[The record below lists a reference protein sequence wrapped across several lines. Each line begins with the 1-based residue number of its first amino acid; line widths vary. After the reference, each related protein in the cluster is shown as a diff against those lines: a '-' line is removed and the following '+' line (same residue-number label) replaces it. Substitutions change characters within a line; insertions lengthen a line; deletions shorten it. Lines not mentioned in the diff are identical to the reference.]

1 VSIFGAGGGGKTGAG
16 GRKATEAK
24 DNLDSTSYAKIIE
37 LLSEGEIEGFATP
50 SRLGLTQGTTAYTNA
65 SLKDVFFNK
74 TRLLREGAS
83 NTAPQDA
90 DFNFSNVTLVPRFG
104 TQAQEYVPGFD
115 AVEEEV
121 AVGSD
126 VLEGLPITRTITDTN
141 IDAARITI
149 NVPLLQT
156 VQDNGDIL
164 GAEINLQIAVQ
175 YNSGGFTTVIDDT
188 IKGRTSDLYQRDYI
202 ITFDGAFPIDIRITR
217 ITPDSTSVKL
227 SNAFSWFSYTEL
239 IYQKLRYPNSAYV
252 ALRIDAEQF
261 SSIPSRSYR
270 IRGIKVRIPNNATV
284 DINTG
289 RLTYAGV
296 WSGVFGA
303 AAWTT
308 DPAWILWDLLTNSR
322 LGLGDHI
329 QESTL
334 DKWAFFQASKYASEL
349 VATGISSP
357 ATEPRFSCNVNI
369 QTQEEAYKLI
379 NDMCSV
385 FRAMPFW
392 AAGSLTMMQDR
403 PADPT
408 ALFSLA
414 NVSTEGF
421 NYEGSSLKTRATV
434 VIVGWLNLDLG
445 DIDREVVEDFE
456 GISKYGVIT
465 KEVSAFACT
474 SRSQAHRI
482 GRWLLYSERYEG
494 EVVAFTTSLENGI
507 IVRPGAIIEI
517 ADPVKAGVRRA
528 GRLSSATDTVLTV
541 DSDVDLPASGTV
553 SVVLPDGIV
562 ENRTISS
569 VAGTAITVTAAFTT
583 APQAGA
589 MWLVDGG
596 AVQPTTWR
604 VLGITEQ
611 DGTNYS
617 VTAISYDA
625 GKYANVENGE
635 PLQPRSISVL
645 NVPPET
651 PTDLTSTELFY
662 VLNGRVATKLS
673 LTWKGVRGVNE
684 YRIRWREEFGNWTE
698 VKVYGPLYEI
708 EDVVDLTY
716 QVEVYAISATQILSS
731 APALL
736 TVAVLGVGAP
746 PANVT
751 GVSLV
756 PINESTAIIQ
766 WDLATD
772 LDVLVGGEV
781 LLRHDPRSLAAGAE
795 WAASNAIVQAAAG
808 NQTQKQVPLLEGTY
822 FIAFRDQ
829 SGVRSV
835 TPVGIPAVLPTPQ
848 PRLVVKTWAE
858 ENESPKF
865 NGGVTRT
872 NLALNSEDFSAATWT
887 LGAVTVTANA
897 AVSPTGATTADSLL
911 ETTANTEHILYAT
924 ATYTFTTA
932 TQSIYVKPNGRTN
945 VALRF
950 YHGLNDWVGRVF
962 SLTGSGSVTQSSAG
976 SSSGFSA
983 VSGSIADAG
992 NGWYRISMTVTQPSR
1007 PTFTSSPDLCTSST
1021 PTLAASNGSEVY
1033 AGDVTKGVYV
1043 WGAQFETGSTA
1054 SSYIPTTSAAV
1065 SVTDTFNLGYDA
1077 GYDALFLDPSVD
1089 LEGEYIYED
1098 TLDLGQIYDINVRRR
1113 VVSGAVTFGTLFD
1126 SVAGLFDD
1134 QPGDFDGGEL
1144 DQVNAVTYVRVT
1156 DDDPAGMPTWSD
1168 WNEYAN
1174 AIVRGRGIQLKV
1186 EGSTRTAQVGLV
1198 ISELGATAELQ
1209 QRTETASAS
1218 GSSTYNVTY
1227 ADAFYAAPDV
1237 NISPS
1242 NMATGDFFTLTS
1254 VTRTGFTVA
1263 FSNSASAAVTRSF
1276 TYTAVGFGRE
1286 I

>member
-1 VSIFGAGGGGKTGAG
+1 VSIFGAGGGGKSGAA
-16 GRKATEAK
+16 GRKAKEAK

-50 SRLGLTQGTTAYTNA
+50 SRLGLTQGTTDYTNA

-83 NTAPQDA
+83 NTAPQEA

-104 TQAQEYVPGFD
+104 TQAQTYVPGFD

-156 VQDNGDIL
+156 VKDNGDIL

-202 ITFDGAFPIDIRITR
+202 ITFDGAFPIDLRITR
-217 ITPDSTSVKL
+217 ITPDSVSVKL
-227 SNAFSWFSYTEL
+227 SDAFSWFSYTEL

-308 DPAWILWDLLTNSR
+308 DPAWILWDLLTSTR

-334 DKWAFFQASKYASEL
+334 DKWAFFQASKFASEL
-349 VATGISSP
+349 VTTGISSP

-385 FRAMPFW
+385 FRAMPYW

-528 GRLSSATDTVLTV
+528 GRLSSATTTVLTV
-541 DSDVDLPASGTV
+541 DSDVDLPTSGTV

-569 VAGTAITVTAAFTT
+569 VAGTAITVTAAFTA

-617 VTAISYDA
+617 ITAISYDA

-635 PLQPRSISVL
+635 PLQPRSVSVL

-651 PTDLTSTELFY
+651 PTDLTSVELFY

-684 YRIRWREEFGNWTE
+684 YRIRWREEFSNWTE
-698 VKVYGPLYEI
+698 IKVYGPLYEI
-708 EDVVDLTY
+708 EDVVNASY
-716 QVEVYAISATQILSS
+716 QVEVYAISASQVISS
-731 APALL
+731 APAELS
-736 TVAVLGVGAP
+736 VAVLGVGEP

-781 LLRHDPRSLAAGAE
+781 LLRHDPRQLPTAE
-795 WAASNAIVQAAAG
+795 WATSNAIVQAAAG
-808 NQTQKQVPLLEGTY
+808 SQTQKQVPLLEGTY

-848 PRLVVKTWAE
+848 PRLMVKTWAE
-858 ENESPKF
+858 DPGFAGKGENLNTEIP
-865 NGGVTRT
+865 T
-872 NLALNSEDFSAATWT
+872 ALM
-887 LGAVTVTANA
+887 
-897 AVSPTGATTADSLL
+897 LL
-911 ETTANTEHILYAT
+911 ENSDGYPSSTLLLENGDTFIEESLNA
-924 ATYTFTTA
+924 YTGLFMNPA
-932 TQSIYVKPNGRTN
+932 
-945 VALRF
+945 VAL
-950 YHGLNDWVGRVF
+950 
-962 SLTGSGSVTQSSAG
+962 T
-976 SSSGFSA
+976 
-983 VSGSIADAG
+983 
-992 NGWYRISMTVTQPSR
+992 
-1007 PTFTSSPDLCTSST
+1007 
-1021 PTLAASNGSEVY
+1021 
-1033 AGDVTKGVYV
+1033 
-1043 WGAQFETGSTA
+1043 
-1054 SSYIPTTSAAV
+1054 
-1065 SVTDTFNLGYDA
+1065 
-1077 GYDALFLDPSVD
+1077 
-1089 LEGEYIYED
+1089 GEYLYEEE
-1098 TLDLGQIYDINVRRR
+1098 LDLGQVYDVNIRRR
-1113 VVSGAVTFGTLFD
+1113 VISGAVTFGTLFD
-1126 SVAGLFDD
+1126 DVPGLFDD
-1134 QPGDFDGGEL
+1134 QPGDFDGDDL
-1144 DQVNAVTYVRVT
+1144 DQVNAVTYVSVANDEISDNILLEDG
-1156 DDDPAGMPTWSD
+1156 DDLLLEDGFLLLAEAWGP

-1174 AIVRGRGIQLKV
+1174 AIVRARGIRLKV

-1209 QRTETASAS
+1209 QRTETASSS

-1237 NISPS
+1237 TISPS

-1276 TYTAVGFGRE
+1276 TYTAVGYGRE

>member
-1 VSIFGAGGGGKTGAG
+1 VSIFGAGGGGKSGAA
-16 GRKATEAK
+16 GRKAKEAK

-50 SRLGLTQGTTAYTNA
+50 SRLGLTQGTTEYTNA

-83 NTAPQDA
+83 NTAPQEA

-156 VQDNGDIL
+156 VKDNGDIL

-202 ITFDGAFPIDIRITR
+202 VNLNTVNGIIAGTYIQAGTTVTVITATPHNLSEGTPFFSSVLSGTATSGTRSVATIISATSFTYTAPTSLTTSGNLQLNDAFPVDLRITR
-217 ITPDSTSVKL
+217 ITPDSVSVKL
-227 SNAFSWFSYTEL
+227 SDAFSWFSYTEL

-308 DPAWILWDLLTNSR
+308 DPAWILWDLLTSTR
-322 LGLGDHI
+322 IGLGDHI

-334 DKWAFFQASKYASEL
+334 DKWAFFQASKYCNEL
-349 VATGISSP
+349 VPTGISSP
-357 ATEPRFSCNVNI
+357 TVEPRFSCNVNI

-385 FRAMPFW
+385 FRAMPYW

-528 GRLSSATDTVLTV
+528 GRLSSATTTVLTV
-541 DSDVDLPASGTV
+541 DSDVDLPTSGTV

-569 VAGTAITVTAAFTT
+569 VAGTAITVTAAFTA

-617 VTAISYDA
+617 ITAISYDA

-651 PTDLTSTELFY
+651 PTDLTSVELFY

-684 YRIRWREEFGNWTE
+684 YRIRWREEFSNWTE
-698 VKVYGPLYEI
+698 TKVYGPLYEI
-708 EDVVDLTY
+708 EDVVDANY
-716 QVEVYAISATQILSS
+716 QIEVYAISATLILSS
-731 APALL
+731 APAELS
-736 TVAVLGVGAP
+736 VAVLGVTAP

-781 LLRHDPRSLAAGAE
+781 LLRHDPRDIPTAE
-795 WAASNAIVQAAAG
+795 WATSNAIVQAAAG

-835 TPVGIPAVLPTPQ
+835 TPVAIPAVLPTPQ

-865 NGGVTRT
+865 NG
-872 NLALNSEDFSAATWT
+872 
-887 LGAVTVTANA
+887 
-897 AVSPTGATTADSLL
+897 
-911 ETTANTEHILYAT
+911 
-924 ATYTFTTA
+924 
-932 TQSIYVKPNGRTN
+932 
-945 VALRF
+945 
-950 YHGLNDWVGRVF
+950 
-962 SLTGSGSVTQSSAG
+962 
-976 SSSGFSA
+976 
-983 VSGSIADAG
+983 
-992 NGWYRISMTVTQPSR
+992 
-1007 PTFTSSPDLCTSST
+1007 
-1021 PTLAASNGSEVY
+1021 
-1033 AGDVTKGVYV
+1033 
-1043 WGAQFETGSTA
+1043 
-1054 SSYIPTTSAAV
+1054 
-1065 SVTDTFNLGYDA
+1065 TDTNLGYDA
-1077 GYDALFLDPSVD
+1077 GYDGLFLDPSVD
-1089 LEGEYIYED
+1089 LDGEYIYED
-1098 TLDLGQIYDINVRRR
+1098 TLDLGQVYDINVQRR

-1126 SVAGLFDD
+1126 DVAGLFDD

-1156 DDDPAGMPTWSD
+1156 DDDPAGTPTWGD

-1186 EGSTRTAQVGLV
+1186 EGVTSTAQVGLV

-1209 QRTETASAS
+1209 QRTETASSS
-1218 GSSTYNVTY
+1218 GSSTYTVTY

-1237 NISPS
+1237 TISPS

-1276 TYTAVGFGRE
+1276 TYTAVGYGRE
-1286 I
+1286 II

>member
-1 VSIFGAGGGGKTGAG
+1 VSIFGAGGGGKSGAG
-16 GRKATEAK
+16 GRKAKEAK

-83 NTAPQDA
+83 NTDPQEA

-121 AVGSD
+121 AVGSN

-156 VQDNGDIL
+156 VKDNGDIL

-202 ITFDGAFPIDIRITR
+202 VNLNTVNGIIAGTYIQAGTTVTVITATPHNLSEGTPFFSSVLSGTATSGTRSVATIISATSFTYTAPTSLTTSGNLQLNDAFPVDIRITR

-227 SNAFSWFSYTEL
+227 SDAFSWFSYTEL

-308 DPAWILWDLLTNSR
+308 DPAWILWDLLTSTR

-334 DKWAFFQASKYASEL
+334 DKWAFFQASKFASEL

-385 FRAMPFW
+385 FRAMPYW

-528 GRLSSATDTVLTV
+528 GRLSSATTTVLTV

-562 ENRTISS
+562 ENRAIDS

-617 VTAISYDA
+617 ITAISYDA

-651 PTDLTSTELFY
+651 PTDLTATELFY

-731 APALL
+731 APAELS
-736 TVAVLGVGAP
+736 VAVLGVTAP

-766 WDLATD
+766 WNIATD

-781 LLRHDPRSLAAGAE
+781 LLRHDPRDIPTAE
-795 WAASNAIVQAAAG
+795 WATSNAIVQAAAG
-808 NQTQKQVPLLEGTY
+808 NQTQKQVPLLAGTY

-848 PRLVVKTWAE
+848 PRLLVKTWAE

-865 NGGVTRT
+865 NG
-872 NLALNSEDFSAATWT
+872 
-887 LGAVTVTANA
+887 
-897 AVSPTGATTADSLL
+897 
-911 ETTANTEHILYAT
+911 
-924 ATYTFTTA
+924 
-932 TQSIYVKPNGRTN
+932 
-945 VALRF
+945 
-950 YHGLNDWVGRVF
+950 
-962 SLTGSGSVTQSSAG
+962 
-976 SSSGFSA
+976 
-983 VSGSIADAG
+983 
-992 NGWYRISMTVTQPSR
+992 
-1007 PTFTSSPDLCTSST
+1007 
-1021 PTLAASNGSEVY
+1021 
-1033 AGDVTKGVYV
+1033 
-1043 WGAQFETGSTA
+1043 
-1054 SSYIPTTSAAV
+1054 
-1065 SVTDTFNLGYDA
+1065 TDTNLGYDA

-1156 DDDPAGMPTWSD
+1156 DDDPAGTPTWGD

-1186 EGSTRTAQVGLV
+1186 EGVTSTAQVGLV

-1209 QRTETASAS
+1209 QRTETASSS
-1218 GSSTYNVTY
+1218 GSSTYTVTY

-1237 NISPS
+1237 TISPS

-1254 VTRTGFTVA
+1254 VTRTGFTVE
-1263 FSNSASAAVTRSF
+1263 FKDSASASVTRSF
-1276 TYTAVGFGRE
+1276 TYTAVGYGRE

>member
-1 VSIFGAGGGGKTGAG
+1 VSIFGAGGGGKSGAA
-16 GRKATEAK
+16 GRKAKEAK

-50 SRLGLTQGTTAYTNA
+50 SRLGLTQGTTEYTNA

-83 NTAPQDA
+83 NTAPQEA

-141 IDAARITI
+141 VDAARITI

-156 VQDNGDIL
+156 VKDNGDIL

-202 ITFDGAFPIDIRITR
+202 VNLNTVNGIIAGTYIQAGTTVTVITATPHNLSEGTPFFSSVLSGTATSGTRSVATIISATSFTYTAPTSLTTSGNLQLNDAFPVDIRITR
-217 ITPDSTSVKL
+217 ITPDSVSVKL

-289 RLTYAGV
+289 RITYAGI

-303 AAWTT
+303 AVWTT
-308 DPAWILWDLLTNSR
+308 DPAWILWDLLTSTR
-322 LGLGDHI
+322 IGLGDHI

-334 DKWAFFQASKYASEL
+334 DKWAFFQASKYCNEL
-349 VATGISSP
+349 VPTGISSP
-357 ATEPRFSCNVNI
+357 TVEPRFSCNVNI

-385 FRAMPFW
+385 FRAMPYW

-456 GISKYGVIT
+456 GIGKYGVIT

-528 GRLSSATDTVLTV
+528 GRLSSATTTVLTV
-541 DSDVDLPASGTV
+541 DSDVDLPTSGTV

-635 PLQPRSISVL
+635 PLQPRSVSVL
-645 NVPPET
+645 NIPPET
-651 PTDLTSTELFY
+651 PTDLTSIELFY

-708 EDVVDLTY
+708 EDVVNVNY
-716 QVEVYAISATQILSS
+716 QIEVYAISATQVLSS

-736 TVAVLGVGAP
+736 TVAVLGVGEP

-781 LLRHDPRSLAAGAE
+781 LLRHDPRQLPTAE
-795 WAASNAIVQAAAG
+795 WATSNAIVQAAAG
-808 NQTQKQVPLLEGTY
+808 SQTQKQVPLLEGTY

-835 TPVGIPAVLPTPQ
+835 TPVAIPAVLPTPQ
-848 PRLVVKTWAE
+848 PRLLVKTWVEDPGFAGKG
-858 ENESPKF
+858 ENLNIEIP
-865 NGGVTRT
+865 T
-872 NLALNSEDFSAATWT
+872 ALM
-887 LGAVTVTANA
+887 
-897 AVSPTGATTADSLL
+897 LL
-911 ETTANTEHILYAT
+911 ENSDGYPSSTLLLENGDTFIEESLNAYAGLFMNP
-924 ATYTFTTA
+924 A
-932 TQSIYVKPNGRTN
+932 
-945 VALRF
+945 VAL
-950 YHGLNDWVGRVF
+950 
-962 SLTGSGSVTQSSAG
+962 T
-976 SSSGFSA
+976 
-983 VSGSIADAG
+983 
-992 NGWYRISMTVTQPSR
+992 
-1007 PTFTSSPDLCTSST
+1007 
-1021 PTLAASNGSEVY
+1021 
-1033 AGDVTKGVYV
+1033 
-1043 WGAQFETGSTA
+1043 
-1054 SSYIPTTSAAV
+1054 
-1065 SVTDTFNLGYDA
+1065 
-1077 GYDALFLDPSVD
+1077 
-1089 LEGEYIYED
+1089 GEYLYEEE
-1098 TLDLGQIYDINVRRR
+1098 LDLGQVYDVNIRRR
-1113 VVSGAVTFGTLFD
+1113 VISGAVTFGTLFD
-1126 SVAGLFDD
+1126 DVPGLFDD
-1134 QPGDFDGGEL
+1134 QPGDFDGDDL
-1144 DQVNAVTYVRVT
+1144 DQVNAVTYVSVANDEISDNILLEDG
-1156 DDDPAGMPTWSD
+1156 DDLLLEDGFLLLAEAWGP

-1174 AIVRGRGIQLKV
+1174 AIVRARGIRLKV
-1186 EGSTRTAQVGLV
+1186 EGVTSTAQVGLV

-1209 QRTETASAS
+1209 QRTETASLS
-1218 GSSTYNVTY
+1218 GSSTYNVLFATTGSN
-1227 ADAFYAAPDV
+1227 FKEPPDV

-1242 NMATGDFFTLTS
+1242 NMQTGDFFTLTS
-1254 VTRTGFTVA
+1254 VTRTGFTVE
-1263 FSNSASAAVTRSF
+1263 FKDGASAAVTRSF
-1276 TYTAVGFGRE
+1276 TYTAVGYGRE

>member
-1 VSIFGAGGGGKTGAG
+1 VSIFGAGGGGKSGAA
-16 GRKATEAK
+16 GRKAKEAK

-50 SRLGLTQGTTAYTNA
+50 SRLGLTQGTTEYTNA

-83 NTAPQDA
+83 NTAPQEA

-156 VQDNGDIL
+156 VKDNGDIL

-202 ITFDGAFPIDIRITR
+202 VNLNTVNGIIAGTYIQAGTTVTVITATPHNLSEGTPFFSSVLSGTTTSGTRSVATIISATSFTYTAPTSLTTSGNLQLNDAFPVDLRITR
-217 ITPDSTSVKL
+217 ITPDSVSVKL
-227 SNAFSWFSYTEL
+227 SDAFSWFSYTEL

-289 RLTYAGV
+289 RLTYAGI

-308 DPAWILWDLLTNSR
+308 DPAWILWDLLTSTR
-322 LGLGDHI
+322 IGLGDHI

-334 DKWAFFQASKYASEL
+334 DKWAFFQASKFASEL
-349 VATGISSP
+349 VPTGISSP
-357 ATEPRFSCNVNI
+357 TVEPRFSCNVNI

-385 FRAMPFW
+385 FRAMPYW

-528 GRLSSATDTVLTV
+528 GRLSSATTTVLTV
-541 DSDVDLPASGTV
+541 DSDVDLPTSGTV

-569 VAGTAITVTAAFTT
+569 VAGTAITVTAAFTA

-617 VTAISYDA
+617 ITAISYDA

-651 PTDLTSTELFY
+651 PTDLTSVELFY

-684 YRIRWREEFGNWTE
+684 YRIRWREEFSNWTE
-698 VKVYGPLYEI
+698 TKVYGPLYEI
-708 EDVVDLTY
+708 EDVVDANY
-716 QVEVYAISATQILSS
+716 QIEVYAISATLILSS
-731 APALL
+731 APAELS
-736 TVAVLGVGAP
+736 VAVLGVTAP

-781 LLRHDPRSLAAGAE
+781 LLRHDPRDIPTAE
-795 WAASNAIVQAAAG
+795 WATSNAIVQAAAG

-835 TPVGIPAVLPTPQ
+835 TPVAIPAVLPTPQ

-865 NGGVTRT
+865 NG
-872 NLALNSEDFSAATWT
+872 
-887 LGAVTVTANA
+887 
-897 AVSPTGATTADSLL
+897 
-911 ETTANTEHILYAT
+911 
-924 ATYTFTTA
+924 
-932 TQSIYVKPNGRTN
+932 
-945 VALRF
+945 
-950 YHGLNDWVGRVF
+950 
-962 SLTGSGSVTQSSAG
+962 
-976 SSSGFSA
+976 
-983 VSGSIADAG
+983 
-992 NGWYRISMTVTQPSR
+992 
-1007 PTFTSSPDLCTSST
+1007 
-1021 PTLAASNGSEVY
+1021 
-1033 AGDVTKGVYV
+1033 
-1043 WGAQFETGSTA
+1043 
-1054 SSYIPTTSAAV
+1054 
-1065 SVTDTFNLGYDA
+1065 TDTNLGYDA
-1077 GYDALFLDPSVD
+1077 GYDGLFLDPSVD
-1089 LEGEYIYED
+1089 LDGEYIYED
-1098 TLDLGQIYDINVRRR
+1098 TLDLGQVYDINVQRR

-1126 SVAGLFDD
+1126 DVAGLFDD

-1156 DDDPAGMPTWSD
+1156 DDDPAGTPTWGD

-1186 EGSTRTAQVGLV
+1186 EGVTSTAQVGLV

-1209 QRTETASAS
+1209 QRTETASSS
-1218 GSSTYNVTY
+1218 GSSTYTVTY

-1237 NISPS
+1237 TISPS

-1276 TYTAVGFGRE
+1276 TYTAVGYGRE
-1286 I
+1286 II

>member
-1 VSIFGAGGGGKTGAG
+1 VSIFGAGGGGKSGAG
-16 GRKATEAK
+16 GRKAKEAK

-83 NTAPQDA
+83 NTAPQEA

-104 TQAQEYVPGFD
+104 TQAQAYVPGFD

-156 VQDNGDIL
+156 VKDNGDIL

-202 ITFDGAFPIDIRITR
+202 VNLNTVNGIIAGTYIQAGTTVTVITATPHNLSEGTPFFSSVLSGTATSGTKSVATIISATSFTYTAPTSLTTSGNLQLNDAFPVDIRITR

-334 DKWAFFQASKYASEL
+334 DKWAFFQASKFASEL

-456 GISKYGVIT
+456 GIGKYGVIT

-541 DSDVDLPASGTV
+541 DSDVDLPVSGTV

-617 VTAISYDA
+617 ITAISYDA

-651 PTDLTSTELFY
+651 PTDLASVELFY

-684 YRIRWREEFGNWTE
+684 YRIRWREEFSNWAE
-698 VKVYGPLYEI
+698 IKVYGPLYEI
-708 EDVVDLTY
+708 EDVVNANY
-716 QVEVYAISATQILSS
+716 QVEVYAISASQVLSS
-731 APALL
+731 APAELS
-736 TVAVLGVGAP
+736 VAVLGVGEP

-781 LLRHDPRSLAAGAE
+781 LLRHDPRQLPTAE
-795 WAASNAIVQAAAG
+795 WATSNAIVQAAAG

-829 SGVRSV
+829 SGNRSV
-835 TPVGIPAVLPTPQ
+835 TPVAISAVLPTPQ
-848 PRLVVKTWAE
+848 PRLMVKTWVEDPGFAGKG
-858 ENESPKF
+858 ENLNIEIP
-865 NGGVTRT
+865 T
-872 NLALNSEDFSAATWT
+872 ALM
-887 LGAVTVTANA
+887 
-897 AVSPTGATTADSLL
+897 LL
-911 ETTANTEHILYAT
+911 ENSDGYPSSTLLLENGDTFIEESLNAYAGLFMNP
-924 ATYTFTTA
+924 A
-932 TQSIYVKPNGRTN
+932 
-945 VALRF
+945 VAL
-950 YHGLNDWVGRVF
+950 
-962 SLTGSGSVTQSSAG
+962 T
-976 SSSGFSA
+976 
-983 VSGSIADAG
+983 
-992 NGWYRISMTVTQPSR
+992 
-1007 PTFTSSPDLCTSST
+1007 
-1021 PTLAASNGSEVY
+1021 
-1033 AGDVTKGVYV
+1033 
-1043 WGAQFETGSTA
+1043 
-1054 SSYIPTTSAAV
+1054 
-1065 SVTDTFNLGYDA
+1065 
-1077 GYDALFLDPSVD
+1077 
-1089 LEGEYIYED
+1089 GEYLYEEE
-1098 TLDLGQIYDINVRRR
+1098 LDLGQVYDVNIRRR
-1113 VVSGAVTFGTLFD
+1113 VISGAVTFGTLFD
-1126 SVAGLFDD
+1126 DVPGLFDD
-1134 QPGDFDGGEL
+1134 QPGDFDGDDL
-1144 DQVNAVTYVRVT
+1144 DQVNAVTYVSVANDEISDNILLEDG
-1156 DDDPAGMPTWSD
+1156 DDLLLEDGFLLLAEAWGP

-1174 AIVRGRGIQLKV
+1174 AIVRARGIRLKV
-1186 EGSTRTAQVGLV
+1186 EGVTRTAQVGLV

-1209 QRTETASAS
+1209 QRTETASLS
-1218 GSSTYNVTY
+1218 GSSTYNVLFATTGSN
-1227 ADAFYAAPDV
+1227 FKEPPDV

-1242 NMATGDFFTLTS
+1242 NMATGDFYTLTS

-1263 FSNSASAAVTRSF
+1263 FSNSASGAETRSF
-1276 TYTAVGFGRE
+1276 TYTAVGYGRE

>member
-1 VSIFGAGGGGKTGAG
+1 VSIFGAGGGGKSGAA
-16 GRKATEAK
+16 GRKAKEAK

-50 SRLGLTQGTTAYTNA
+50 SRLGLTQGTTEYTNA

-83 NTAPQDA
+83 NTAPQEA

-156 VQDNGDIL
+156 VKDNGDIL

-202 ITFDGAFPIDIRITR
+202 VNLNTVNGIIAGTYIQAGTTVTVITATPHNLSEGTPFFSSVLSGTATSGTRSVATIISATSFTYTAPTSLTTSGNLQLNDAFPVDIRITR
-217 ITPDSTSVKL
+217 ITPDSVSVKL
-227 SNAFSWFSYTEL
+227 SDAFSWFSYTEL
-239 IYQKLRYPNSAYV
+239 IYQKLRYPNSAYI
-252 ALRIDAEQF
+252 ALRVDAEQF

-289 RLTYAGV
+289 RLTYAGI

-308 DPAWILWDLLTNSR
+308 DPAWILWDLLTSTR
-322 LGLGDHI
+322 IGLGDHI

-334 DKWAFFQASKYASEL
+334 DKWAFFQASKYCNEL
-349 VATGISSP
+349 VPTGISSP
-357 ATEPRFSCNVNI
+357 TVEPRFSCNVNI

-385 FRAMPFW
+385 FRAMPYW

-528 GRLSSATDTVLTV
+528 GRLSSATTTVLTV
-541 DSDVDLPASGTV
+541 DSDVDLPTSGTV

-569 VAGTAITVTAAFTT
+569 VAGTAITVTAAFTA

-617 VTAISYDA
+617 ITAISYDA

-651 PTDLTSTELFY
+651 PTDLTSVELFY

-684 YRIRWREEFGNWTE
+684 YRIRWREEFSNWTE
-698 VKVYGPLYEI
+698 TKVYGPLYEI
-708 EDVVDLTY
+708 EDVVDANY
-716 QVEVYAISATQILSS
+716 QIEVYAISATLILSS
-731 APALL
+731 APAELS
-736 TVAVLGVGAP
+736 VAVLGVTAP

-781 LLRHDPRSLAAGAE
+781 LLRHDPRDIPTAE
-795 WAASNAIVQAAAG
+795 WATSNAIVQAAAG

-835 TPVGIPAVLPTPQ
+835 TPVAIPAVLPTPQ

-865 NGGVTRT
+865 NG
-872 NLALNSEDFSAATWT
+872 
-887 LGAVTVTANA
+887 
-897 AVSPTGATTADSLL
+897 
-911 ETTANTEHILYAT
+911 
-924 ATYTFTTA
+924 
-932 TQSIYVKPNGRTN
+932 
-945 VALRF
+945 
-950 YHGLNDWVGRVF
+950 
-962 SLTGSGSVTQSSAG
+962 
-976 SSSGFSA
+976 
-983 VSGSIADAG
+983 
-992 NGWYRISMTVTQPSR
+992 
-1007 PTFTSSPDLCTSST
+1007 
-1021 PTLAASNGSEVY
+1021 
-1033 AGDVTKGVYV
+1033 
-1043 WGAQFETGSTA
+1043 
-1054 SSYIPTTSAAV
+1054 
-1065 SVTDTFNLGYDA
+1065 TDTNLGYDA
-1077 GYDALFLDPSVD
+1077 GYDGLFLDPSVD
-1089 LEGEYIYED
+1089 LDGEYIYED
-1098 TLDLGQIYDINVRRR
+1098 TLDLGQVYDINVQRR

-1126 SVAGLFDD
+1126 DVAGLFDD

-1156 DDDPAGMPTWSD
+1156 DDDPAGTPTWGD

-1186 EGSTRTAQVGLV
+1186 EGVTSTAQVGLV

-1209 QRTETASAS
+1209 QRTETASSS
-1218 GSSTYNVTY
+1218 GSSTYTVTY

-1237 NISPS
+1237 TISPA

-1254 VTRTGFTVA
+1254 VTRTGFTVV
-1263 FSNSASAAVTRSF
+1263 FSDSASAAVTRSF
-1276 TYTAVGFGRE
+1276 TYTAVGYGRE
-1286 I
+1286 II

>member
-1 VSIFGAGGGGKTGAG
+1 MSIFGAGGGGKSGAA
-16 GRKATEAK
+16 GRKAKEAK

-50 SRLGLTQGTTAYTNA
+50 SKLGLTKGTPAYSNA

-74 TRLLREGAS
+74 TRLLREGAD
-83 NTAPQDA
+83 NTAPQEA

-121 AVGSD
+121 AVGSG

-141 IDAARITI
+141 VDAARITI

-156 VQDNGDIL
+156 VKDTGDIL

-202 ITFDGAFPIDIRITR
+202 VNLNTVNGIIAGTYIQAGTTATVITATPHNLSEGTPFFSNVLSGTATSGTRSVATIISATSFTYTAPTSLTTSGNLQLNDAFPVDIRITR
-217 ITPDSTSVKL
+217 ITPDSVSVKL

-289 RLTYAGV
+289 RITYAGI

-308 DPAWILWDLLTNSR
+308 DPAWILWDLLTSTR
-322 LGLGDHI
+322 IGLGDHI

-334 DKWAFFQASKYASEL
+334 DKWAFFQASKYCNEL
-349 VATGISSP
+349 VSTGISSP
-357 ATEPRFSCNVNI
+357 TVEPRFSCNVNI

-385 FRAMPFW
+385 FRAMPYW

-414 NVSTEGF
+414 NVTAEGF
-421 NYEGSSLKTRATV
+421 SYEGSSLKTRATV

-456 GISKYGVIT
+456 GIGKYGVIT

-528 GRLSSATDTVLTV
+528 GRLSSATTTVLTV
-541 DSDVDLPASGTV
+541 DSDVDLPTSGTV

-569 VAGTAITVTAAFTT
+569 IAGTAITVTTAFTT
-583 APQAGA
+583 APQSGA
-589 MWLVDGG
+589 MWLIDEDTVR
-596 AVQPTTWR
+596 PTTWR

-617 VTAISYDA
+617 ITAISYDA

-651 PTDLTSTELFY
+651 PTDLASVELFY

-684 YRIRWREEFGNWTE
+684 YRVRWREEFSNWTE
-698 VKVYGPLYEI
+698 TKVYGPLYEI
-708 EDVVDLTY
+708 EDVVDANY
-716 QVEVYAISATQILSS
+716 QIEVYAISATQVISS
-731 APALL
+731 APAEL
-736 TVAVLGVGAP
+736 TVSVLGVGEP

-781 LLRHDPRSLAAGAE
+781 LLRHDPRDIPTAE
-795 WAASNAIVQAAAG
+795 WATSNAIVQAAAG
-808 NQTQKQVPLLEGTY
+808 SQTQKQVPLLAGTY

-865 NGGVTRT
+865 NG
-872 NLALNSEDFSAATWT
+872 
-887 LGAVTVTANA
+887 
-897 AVSPTGATTADSLL
+897 
-911 ETTANTEHILYAT
+911 
-924 ATYTFTTA
+924 
-932 TQSIYVKPNGRTN
+932 
-945 VALRF
+945 
-950 YHGLNDWVGRVF
+950 
-962 SLTGSGSVTQSSAG
+962 
-976 SSSGFSA
+976 
-983 VSGSIADAG
+983 
-992 NGWYRISMTVTQPSR
+992 
-1007 PTFTSSPDLCTSST
+1007 
-1021 PTLAASNGSEVY
+1021 
-1033 AGDVTKGVYV
+1033 
-1043 WGAQFETGSTA
+1043 
-1054 SSYIPTTSAAV
+1054 
-1065 SVTDTFNLGYDA
+1065 TDTNLGYDA
-1077 GYDALFLDPSVD
+1077 GYDGLFLDPSVD
-1089 LEGEYIYED
+1089 LDGEYIYED
-1098 TLDLGQIYDINVRRR
+1098 TLDLGQVYDINVQRR

-1126 SVAGLFDD
+1126 SVSGLFDD

-1144 DQVNAVTYVRVT
+1144 DQVNAITYVRVT
-1156 DDDPAGMPTWSD
+1156 DDDPAGTPTWGD

-1186 EGSTRTAQVGLV
+1186 EGVTSTAQVGLV

-1209 QRTETASAS
+1209 QRTETVSSS

-1237 NISPS
+1237 TISPS

-1263 FSNSASAAVTRSF
+1263 FKNSASAAVTRSF
-1276 TYTAVGFGRE
+1276 TYTAVGYGRE

>member
-1 VSIFGAGGGGKTGAG
+1 VSIFGAGGGGKSGAA
-16 GRKATEAK
+16 GRKAKEAK

-50 SRLGLTQGTTAYTNA
+50 SRLGLTQGTTEYTNA

-83 NTAPQDA
+83 NTAPQEA

-156 VQDNGDIL
+156 VKDNGDIL

-202 ITFDGAFPIDIRITR
+202 ITFDGAFPIDLRITR
-217 ITPDSTSVKL
+217 ITPDSVSVKL

-289 RLTYAGV
+289 RLTYAGI

-303 AAWTT
+303 AVWTT
-308 DPAWILWDLLTNSR
+308 DPAWILWDLLTSTR
-322 LGLGDHI
+322 IGLGDHI

-334 DKWAFFQASKYASEL
+334 DKWAFFQASKYCNEL
-349 VATGISSP
+349 VSTGISSP
-357 ATEPRFSCNVNI
+357 TVEPRFSCNVNI

-385 FRAMPFW
+385 FRAMPYW

-414 NVSTEGF
+414 NVSPEGF

-456 GISKYGVIT
+456 GIGKYGVIT

-528 GRLSSATDTVLTV
+528 GRLSSATTTVLTV
-541 DSDVDLPASGTV
+541 DSDVDLPTSGTV

-569 VAGTAITVTAAFTT
+569 IAGTAITVTAAFTT
-583 APQAGA
+583 APQSGA
-589 MWLVDGG
+589 MWLIDENTVR
-596 AVQPTTWR
+596 PTTWR

-617 VTAISYDA
+617 ITAISYDA

-635 PLQPRSISVL
+635 PLQPRSVSVL

-651 PTDLTSTELFY
+651 PTDLTSIELFY

-684 YRIRWREEFGNWTE
+684 YRVRWREEFSNWVET
-698 VKVYGPLYEI
+698 KVYGPLYEI
-708 EDVVDLTY
+708 EDVADRTY
-716 QVEVYAISATQILSS
+716 QIEVYAISASQVLSS

-736 TVAVLGVGAP
+736 TVAVLGVGEP

-781 LLRHDPRSLAAGAE
+781 LLRHDPRQLPTAE
-795 WAASNAIVQAAAG
+795 WATSNAIVQAAAG
-808 NQTQKQVPLLEGTY
+808 SQTQKQVPLLEGTY

-829 SGVRSV
+829 SGNRSV
-835 TPVGIPAVLPTPQ
+835 TPVAISAVLPTPQ
-848 PRLVVKTWAE
+848 PRLLVKTWAE

-865 NGGVTRT
+865 GG
-872 NLALNSEDFSAATWT
+872 
-887 LGAVTVTANA
+887 
-897 AVSPTGATTADSLL
+897 
-911 ETTANTEHILYAT
+911 
-924 ATYTFTTA
+924 
-932 TQSIYVKPNGRTN
+932 
-945 VALRF
+945 
-950 YHGLNDWVGRVF
+950 
-962 SLTGSGSVTQSSAG
+962 
-976 SSSGFSA
+976 
-983 VSGSIADAG
+983 
-992 NGWYRISMTVTQPSR
+992 
-1007 PTFTSSPDLCTSST
+1007 
-1021 PTLAASNGSEVY
+1021 
-1033 AGDVTKGVYV
+1033 
-1043 WGAQFETGSTA
+1043 
-1054 SSYIPTTSAAV
+1054 
-1065 SVTDTFNLGYDA
+1065 TDTNLGYDA
-1077 GYDALFLDPSVD
+1077 GYDGLFLDPSVD

-1098 TLDLGQIYDINVRRR
+1098 ALDLGQIYDINVRRR
-1113 VVSGAVTFGTLFD
+1113 VVSGAVSFGTLFD
-1126 SVAGLFDD
+1126 SVSGLFDITS
-1134 QPGDFDGGEL
+1134 QATSTE
-1144 DQVNAVTYVRVT
+1144 VN
-1156 DDDPAGMPTWSD
+1156 
-1168 WNEYAN
+1168 
-1174 AIVRGRGIQLKV
+1174 
-1186 EGSTRTAQVGLV
+1186 
-1198 ISELGATAELQ
+1198 
-1209 QRTETASAS
+1209 
-1218 GSSTYNVTY
+1218 
-1227 ADAFYAAPDV
+1227 
-1237 NISPS
+1237 
-1242 NMATGDFFTLTS
+1242 LTK
-1254 VTRTGFTVA
+1254 
-1263 FSNSASAAVTRSF
+1263 
-1276 TYTAVGFGRE
+1276 
-1286 I
+1286 

>member
-1 VSIFGAGGGGKTGAG
+1 VSIFGAGGGGKSGAA
-16 GRKATEAK
+16 GRKAKEAK

-50 SRLGLTQGTTAYTNA
+50 SRLGLTQGTTEYTNA

-74 TRLLREGAS
+74 TRLLREVAS
-83 NTAPQDA
+83 NTAPQEA

-156 VQDNGDIL
+156 VKDNGDIL

-202 ITFDGAFPIDIRITR
+202 VNLNTVNGIIAGTYIQAGTTVTVITATPHNLSEGTPFFSSVLSGTATSGTRSVATIISATSFTYTAPTSLTTSGNLQLNDAFPVDIRITR
-217 ITPDSTSVKL
+217 ITPDSTTVKL

-308 DPAWILWDLLTNSR
+308 DPAWILWDLLTSTR
-322 LGLGDHI
+322 IGLGDHI

-334 DKWAFFQASKYASEL
+334 DKWAFFQASKYCNEL
-349 VATGISSP
+349 VPTGISSP
-357 ATEPRFSCNVNI
+357 TVEPRFSCNVNI

-385 FRAMPFW
+385 FRAMPYW

-528 GRLSSATDTVLTV
+528 GRLSSATTTVLTV
-541 DSDVDLPASGTV
+541 DSDVDLPTSGTV

-569 VAGTAITVTAAFTT
+569 VAGTAITVTAAFTA

-617 VTAISYDA
+617 ITAISYDA

-651 PTDLTSTELFY
+651 PTDLTSVELFY

-684 YRIRWREEFGNWTE
+684 YRIRWREEFSNWTE
-698 VKVYGPLYEI
+698 TKVYGPLYEI
-708 EDVVDLTY
+708 EDVVDANY
-716 QVEVYAISATQILSS
+716 QIEVYAISATLILSS
-731 APALL
+731 APAELS
-736 TVAVLGVGAP
+736 VAVLGVTAP

-781 LLRHDPRSLAAGAE
+781 LLRHDPRDIPTAE
-795 WAASNAIVQAAAG
+795 WATSNAIVQAAAG

-835 TPVGIPAVLPTPQ
+835 TPVAIPAVLPTPQ

-865 NGGVTRT
+865 NG
-872 NLALNSEDFSAATWT
+872 
-887 LGAVTVTANA
+887 
-897 AVSPTGATTADSLL
+897 
-911 ETTANTEHILYAT
+911 
-924 ATYTFTTA
+924 
-932 TQSIYVKPNGRTN
+932 
-945 VALRF
+945 
-950 YHGLNDWVGRVF
+950 
-962 SLTGSGSVTQSSAG
+962 
-976 SSSGFSA
+976 
-983 VSGSIADAG
+983 
-992 NGWYRISMTVTQPSR
+992 
-1007 PTFTSSPDLCTSST
+1007 
-1021 PTLAASNGSEVY
+1021 
-1033 AGDVTKGVYV
+1033 
-1043 WGAQFETGSTA
+1043 
-1054 SSYIPTTSAAV
+1054 
-1065 SVTDTFNLGYDA
+1065 TDTNLGYDA
-1077 GYDALFLDPSVD
+1077 GYDGLFLDPSVD
-1089 LEGEYIYED
+1089 LDGEYIYED
-1098 TLDLGQIYDINVRRR
+1098 TLDLGQVYDINVQRR

-1126 SVAGLFDD
+1126 DVAGLFDD

-1156 DDDPAGMPTWSD
+1156 DDDPAGTPTWGD

-1186 EGSTRTAQVGLV
+1186 EGVTSTAQVGLV

-1209 QRTETASAS
+1209 QRTETASSS
-1218 GSSTYNVTY
+1218 GSSTYTVTY

-1237 NISPS
+1237 TISPS

-1276 TYTAVGFGRE
+1276 TYTAVGYGRE
-1286 I
+1286 II

>member
-1 VSIFGAGGGGKTGAG
+1 VSIFGAGGGGKSGAA
-16 GRKATEAK
+16 GRKAKEAK

-50 SRLGLTQGTTAYTNA
+50 SKLGLTKGTDAYTNA

-83 NTAPQDA
+83 NTAPQEA

-156 VQDNGDIL
+156 VKDNGDIL

-202 ITFDGAFPIDIRITR
+202 VNLNTVNGIIAGTYIQAGTTVTVITATPHNLSEGTPFFSSVLSGTATSGTRSVATIISATSFTYTAPTSLTTSGNLQLNDAFPVDLRITR
-217 ITPDSTSVKL
+217 ITPDSVSVKL
-227 SNAFSWFSYTEL
+227 SDAFSWFSYTEL

-289 RLTYAGV
+289 RLTYAGI

-308 DPAWILWDLLTNSR
+308 DPAWILWDLLTSTR
-322 LGLGDHI
+322 IGLGDHI

-334 DKWAFFQASKYASEL
+334 DKWAFFQASKYCNEL
-349 VATGISSP
+349 VPTGISSP
-357 ATEPRFSCNVNI
+357 TVEPRFSCNVNI

-385 FRAMPFW
+385 FRAMPYW

-528 GRLSSATDTVLTV
+528 GRLSSATTTVLTV
-541 DSDVDLPASGTV
+541 DSDVDLPTSGTV

-569 VAGTAITVTAAFTT
+569 VAGTAITVTAAFTA

-617 VTAISYDA
+617 ITAISYDA

-651 PTDLTSTELFY
+651 PTDLTSVELFY

-684 YRIRWREEFGNWTE
+684 YRIRWREEFSNWTE
-698 VKVYGPLYEI
+698 TKVYGPLYEI
-708 EDVVDLTY
+708 EDVVDANY
-716 QVEVYAISATQILSS
+716 QIEVYAISATLILSS
-731 APALL
+731 APAELS
-736 TVAVLGVGAP
+736 VAVLGVTAP

-781 LLRHDPRSLAAGAE
+781 LLRHDPRDIPTAE
-795 WAASNAIVQAAAG
+795 WATSNAIVQAAAG

-835 TPVGIPAVLPTPQ
+835 TPVAIPAVLPTPQ

-865 NGGVTRT
+865 NG
-872 NLALNSEDFSAATWT
+872 
-887 LGAVTVTANA
+887 
-897 AVSPTGATTADSLL
+897 
-911 ETTANTEHILYAT
+911 
-924 ATYTFTTA
+924 
-932 TQSIYVKPNGRTN
+932 
-945 VALRF
+945 
-950 YHGLNDWVGRVF
+950 
-962 SLTGSGSVTQSSAG
+962 
-976 SSSGFSA
+976 
-983 VSGSIADAG
+983 
-992 NGWYRISMTVTQPSR
+992 
-1007 PTFTSSPDLCTSST
+1007 
-1021 PTLAASNGSEVY
+1021 
-1033 AGDVTKGVYV
+1033 
-1043 WGAQFETGSTA
+1043 
-1054 SSYIPTTSAAV
+1054 
-1065 SVTDTFNLGYDA
+1065 TDTNLGYDA
-1077 GYDALFLDPSVD
+1077 GYDGLFLDPSVD
-1089 LEGEYIYED
+1089 LDGEYIYED
-1098 TLDLGQIYDINVRRR
+1098 TLDLGQVYDINVQRR

-1126 SVAGLFDD
+1126 DVAGLFDD

-1156 DDDPAGMPTWSD
+1156 DDDPAGTPTWGD

-1186 EGSTRTAQVGLV
+1186 EGVTSTAQVGLV

-1209 QRTETASAS
+1209 QRTETASSS
-1218 GSSTYNVTY
+1218 GSSTYTVTY

-1237 NISPS
+1237 TISPS

-1276 TYTAVGFGRE
+1276 TYTAVGYGRE

>member
-1 VSIFGAGGGGKTGAG
+1 MSIFGAGGMGKGGGG

-50 SRLGLTQGTTAYTNA
+50 SKLGLTQGTTAYTNA

-74 TRLLREGAS
+74 TRLLREGAD
-83 NTAPQDA
+83 NTAPQEA
-90 DFNFSNVTLVPRFG
+90 DFNFSNVTLVPKFG
-104 TQAQEYVPGFD
+104 TQDQLHVPGFD

-121 AVGSD
+121 AVNSD
-126 VLEGLPITRTITDTN
+126 VLEGLPITRTITDIN
-141 IDAARITI
+141 VDAVRVTI
-149 NVPLLQT
+149 NVQLLQT
-156 VQDNGDIL
+156 VKDNGDIL

-175 YNSGGFTTVIDDT
+175 YNSGGYVTEIDDT
-188 IKGRTSDLYQRDYI
+188 IKGRTSGLYQRDYI
-202 ITFDGAFPIDIRITR
+202 INLTGAFPVDLRITR
-217 ITPDSTSVKL
+217 ITPGSTSVKL
-227 SNAFSWFSYTEL
+227 SNAFNWYSYTEL
-239 IYQKLRYPNSAYV
+239 IYQKLKYPNSAYV

-284 DINTG
+284 DITNG
-289 RLTYAGV
+289 RITYAGI
-296 WSGVFGA
+296 WNGTLGA

-308 DPAWILWDLLTNSR
+308 DPAWILWDLLTSTR

-334 DKWAFFQASKYASEL
+334 DKWAFFQASKYCNEL
-349 VATGISSP
+349 VPTGISSP

-392 AAGSLTMMQDR
+392 AAGSLTVMQDS
-403 PADPT
+403 PADAT

-421 NYEGSSLKTRATV
+421 SYEGSSLKTRATV
-434 VIVGWLNLDLG
+434 VIVGWLNLEIG

-456 GISKYGVIT
+456 GIGKYGVIT

-482 GRWLLYSERYEG
+482 GRWLLYTERYEG

-528 GRLSSATDTVLTV
+528 GRISSATTTVLTV
-541 DSDVDLPASGTV
+541 DSDVDLPAPWTANTAHSQGEYVYGVAVATPGLIFICITSGTTGATEPAWPALGATITDGTVVWEAVAPGTV

-569 VAGTAITVTAAFTT
+569 VTGTAITVTAAFST
-583 APQAGA
+583 APQSGA
-589 MWLVDGG
+589 MWLVDEST
-596 AVQPTTWR
+596 VRPTTWR
-604 VLGITEQ
+604 VLGISEQ

-635 PLQPRSISVL
+635 SLQPRSISVL
-645 NVPPET
+645 NEPPET
-651 PTDLTSTELFY
+651 PTNLAALEIPYEL
-662 VLNGRVATKLS
+662 NRRIATKLS
-673 LTWKGVRGVNE
+673 LTWQSVPGVNE
-684 YRIRWREEFGNWTE
+684 YRIRWREEVSNWTE
-698 VKVYGPLYEI
+698 TKVYGPLYEI
-708 EDVVDLTY
+708 EDVVDASY
-716 QVEVYAISATQILSS
+716 QIEVYAISATQILSS
-731 APALL
+731 APAQLSVDVQGVL
-736 TVAVLGVGAP
+736 TAP
-746 PANVT
+746 VNVT
-751 GVSLV
+751 GVNLV

-781 LLRHDPRSLAAGAE
+781 LLRHDPRSVSAGAE
-795 WAASNAIVQAAAG
+795 WATSNAIVQAAAG

-835 TPVGIPAVLPTPQ
+835 TPVAIPAALPTPQ
-848 PRLVVKTWAE
+848 PRLLVKTWAE
-858 ENESPKF
+858 ENESPPF
-865 NGGVTRT
+865 AGVGTDLYYASEYAGLVLDYNPSLFGGAADT
-872 NLALNSEDFSAATWT
+872 NYSALDTTQGGIASTDYAALDT
-887 LGAVTVTANA
+887 LSGSNA
-897 AVSPTGATTADSLL
+897 AGD
-911 ETTANTEHILYAT
+911 
-924 ATYTFTTA
+924 
-932 TQSIYVKPNGRTN
+932 
-945 VALRF
+945 
-950 YHGLNDWVGRVF
+950 
-962 SLTGSGSVTQSSAG
+962 
-976 SSSGFSA
+976 GFS
-983 VSGSIADAG
+983 
-992 NGWYRISMTVTQPSR
+992 
-1007 PTFTSSPDLCTSST
+1007 
-1021 PTLAASNGSEVY
+1021 
-1033 AGDVTKGVYV
+1033 
-1043 WGAQFETGSTA
+1043 
-1054 SSYIPTTSAAV
+1054 
-1065 SVTDTFNLGYDA
+1065 TDIKPF
-1077 GYDALFLDPSVD
+1077 
-1089 LEGEYIYED
+1089 GEYIYED
-1098 TLDLGQIYDINVRRR
+1098 TLDLGQVYDINVQRR
-1113 VVSGAVTFGTLFD
+1113 VVSSAVAFGTLFD
-1126 SVAGLFDD
+1126 DVVGPSAALLALGAPPDTFNTVSIPSVLAPGYVTITR
-1134 QPGDFDGGEL
+1134 PGDFDGADL
-1144 DQVNAVTYVRVT
+1144 DQVNAITYVRVT
-1156 DDDPAGMPTWSD
+1156 DDDPAGTPAWGD

-1186 EGSTRTAQVGLV
+1186 EATTRSPQVSMV

-1209 QRTETASAS
+1209 QRTETATLS
-1218 GSSTYNVTY
+1218 GSSTYTVLYT
-1227 ADAFYAAPDV
+1227 DAFYAPADV
-1237 NISPS
+1237 TISPS
-1242 NMATGDFFTLTS
+1242 NMATGDFFTLTMPTS
-1254 VTRTGFTVA
+1254 RTGFTVA
-1263 FSNSASAAVTRSF
+1263 FKDSAGGAKVLSF
-1276 TYTAVGFGRE
+1276 TYAAVGYGRE

>member
-1 VSIFGAGGGGKTGAG
+1 VSIFGAGGGGKSGAA
-16 GRKATEAK
+16 GRKAKEAK

-83 NTAPQDA
+83 NTAPQEA

-104 TQAQEYVPGFD
+104 TQAQAYVPGFD

-156 VQDNGDIL
+156 VKDNGDIL

-202 ITFDGAFPIDIRITR
+202 VNLNTVNGIIAGTYIQAGTTVTVITATPHNLSEGTPFFSSVLSGTATSGTRSVATIISATSFTYTAPTSLTTSGNLQLNDAFPVDIRITR
-217 ITPDSTSVKL
+217 ITPDSVSVKL
-227 SNAFSWFSYTEL
+227 SDAFSWFSYTEL

-334 DKWAFFQASKYASEL
+334 DKWAFFQASKYCNEL

-528 GRLSSATDTVLTV
+528 GRLSSATTTVLTV
-541 DSDVDLPASGTV
+541 DSDVDLPTSGTV

-617 VTAISYDA
+617 ITAISYDA

-635 PLQPRSISVL
+635 PLQPRSVSVL

-651 PTDLTSTELFY
+651 PTDLTSVELFY

-684 YRIRWREEFGNWTE
+684 YRIRWREEFSNWTE
-698 VKVYGPLYEI
+698 IKVYGPLYEI
-708 EDVVDLTY
+708 EDVVNANY
-716 QVEVYAISATQILSS
+716 QVEVYAISASQVISS
-731 APALL
+731 APAELS
-736 TVAVLGVGAP
+736 VAVLGVGEP

-781 LLRHDPRSLAAGAE
+781 LLRHDPRQLPTAE
-795 WAASNAIVQAAAG
+795 WATSNAIVQAAAG
-808 NQTQKQVPLLEGTY
+808 SQTQKQVPLLEGTY

-829 SGVRSV
+829 SGNRSV
-835 TPVGIPAVLPTPQ
+835 TPVAISAVLPTPQ
-848 PRLVVKTWAE
+848 PRLMVKTWVEDPGFAGKG
-858 ENESPKF
+858 ENLNIEIP
-865 NGGVTRT
+865 T
-872 NLALNSEDFSAATWT
+872 ALM
-887 LGAVTVTANA
+887 
-897 AVSPTGATTADSLL
+897 LL
-911 ETTANTEHILYAT
+911 ENSDGYPSSTLLLENGDTFIEESLNA
-924 ATYTFTTA
+924 YTGLFMNPA
-932 TQSIYVKPNGRTN
+932 
-945 VALRF
+945 VAL
-950 YHGLNDWVGRVF
+950 
-962 SLTGSGSVTQSSAG
+962 T
-976 SSSGFSA
+976 
-983 VSGSIADAG
+983 
-992 NGWYRISMTVTQPSR
+992 
-1007 PTFTSSPDLCTSST
+1007 
-1021 PTLAASNGSEVY
+1021 
-1033 AGDVTKGVYV
+1033 
-1043 WGAQFETGSTA
+1043 
-1054 SSYIPTTSAAV
+1054 
-1065 SVTDTFNLGYDA
+1065 
-1077 GYDALFLDPSVD
+1077 
-1089 LEGEYIYED
+1089 GEYLYEEE
-1098 TLDLGQIYDINVRRR
+1098 LDLGQVYDVNIRRR
-1113 VVSGAVTFGTLFD
+1113 VISGAVTFGTLFD
-1126 SVAGLFDD
+1126 DVPGLFDD
-1134 QPGDFDGGEL
+1134 QPGDFDGDDL
-1144 DQVNAVTYVRVT
+1144 DQVNAVTYVSVANDEISDNILLEDG
-1156 DDDPAGMPTWSD
+1156 DDLLLEDGFLLLAEAWGP

-1174 AIVRGRGIQLKV
+1174 AIVRARGIRLKV
-1186 EGSTRTAQVGLV
+1186 EGVTRTAQVGLV

-1209 QRTETASAS
+1209 QRTETASLS
-1218 GSSTYNVTY
+1218 GSSTYTVLFATTGSN
-1227 ADAFYAAPDV
+1227 FKEPPDV
-1237 NISPS
+1237 TISPS

-1276 TYTAVGFGRE
+1276 TYTAVGYGRE

>member
-1 VSIFGAGGGGKTGAG
+1 MSIFGAGGGGKSGAA
-16 GRKATEAK
+16 GRKAKEAK

-50 SRLGLTQGTTAYTNA
+50 SKLGLTKGTPAYSNA

-74 TRLLREGAS
+74 TRLLREGAD
-83 NTAPQDA
+83 NTAPQEA

-121 AVGSD
+121 AVGSG

-141 IDAARITI
+141 VDAARITI

-156 VQDNGDIL
+156 VKDTGDIL

-202 ITFDGAFPIDIRITR
+202 VNLNTVNGIIAGTYIQAGTTATVITATPHNLSEGTPFFSNVLSGTATSGTRSVATIISATSFTYTAPTSLTTSGNLQLNDAFPVDIRITR
-217 ITPDSTSVKL
+217 ITPDSVSVKL

-289 RLTYAGV
+289 RITYAGI

-308 DPAWILWDLLTNSR
+308 DPAWILWDLLTSTR
-322 LGLGDHI
+322 IGLGDHI

-334 DKWAFFQASKYASEL
+334 DKWAFFQASKYCNEL
-349 VATGISSP
+349 VSTGISSP
-357 ATEPRFSCNVNI
+357 TVEPRFSCNVNI

-385 FRAMPFW
+385 FRAMPYW

-456 GISKYGVIT
+456 GIGKYGVIT

-528 GRLSSATDTVLTV
+528 GRLSSATTTVLTV

-569 VAGTAITVTAAFTT
+569 IAGTAITVTTAFTT
-583 APQAGA
+583 APQSGA
-589 MWLVDGG
+589 MWLIDEDTVR
-596 AVQPTTWR
+596 PTTWR

-617 VTAISYDA
+617 ITAISYDA

-651 PTDLTSTELFY
+651 PTDLASVELFY

-684 YRIRWREEFGNWTE
+684 YRVRWREEFSNWTE
-698 VKVYGPLYEI
+698 TKVYGPLYEI
-708 EDVVDLTY
+708 EDVVDANY
-716 QVEVYAISATQILSS
+716 QIEVYAISATQVISS
-731 APALL
+731 APAEL
-736 TVAVLGVGAP
+736 TVSVLGVGEP

-781 LLRHDPRSLAAGAE
+781 LLRHDPRDIPTAE
-795 WAASNAIVQAAAG
+795 WATSNAIVQAAAG
-808 NQTQKQVPLLEGTY
+808 SQTQKQVPLLAGTY

-865 NGGVTRT
+865 NG
-872 NLALNSEDFSAATWT
+872 
-887 LGAVTVTANA
+887 
-897 AVSPTGATTADSLL
+897 
-911 ETTANTEHILYAT
+911 
-924 ATYTFTTA
+924 
-932 TQSIYVKPNGRTN
+932 
-945 VALRF
+945 
-950 YHGLNDWVGRVF
+950 
-962 SLTGSGSVTQSSAG
+962 
-976 SSSGFSA
+976 
-983 VSGSIADAG
+983 
-992 NGWYRISMTVTQPSR
+992 
-1007 PTFTSSPDLCTSST
+1007 
-1021 PTLAASNGSEVY
+1021 
-1033 AGDVTKGVYV
+1033 
-1043 WGAQFETGSTA
+1043 
-1054 SSYIPTTSAAV
+1054 
-1065 SVTDTFNLGYDA
+1065 TDTNLGYDA
-1077 GYDALFLDPSVD
+1077 GYDGLFLDPSVD
-1089 LEGEYIYED
+1089 LDGEYIYED
-1098 TLDLGQIYDINVRRR
+1098 TLDLGQVYDINVQRR

-1126 SVAGLFDD
+1126 SVSGLFDD

-1144 DQVNAVTYVRVT
+1144 DQVNAITYVRVT
-1156 DDDPAGMPTWSD
+1156 DDDPAGTPTWGD

-1186 EGSTRTAQVGLV
+1186 EGVTSTAQVGLV

-1209 QRTETASAS
+1209 QRTETVSSS

-1237 NISPS
+1237 TISPS

-1263 FSNSASAAVTRSF
+1263 FKNSASAAVTRSF
-1276 TYTAVGFGRE
+1276 TYTAVGYGRE

>member
-1 VSIFGAGGGGKTGAG
+1 VSIFGAGGGGKSGAG
-16 GRKATEAK
+16 GRKAKEAK

-50 SRLGLTQGTTAYTNA
+50 SRLGLTQGTTDYTNA

-83 NTAPQDA
+83 NTAPQEA

-104 TQAQEYVPGFD
+104 TQAQTYVPGFD

-156 VQDNGDIL
+156 VKDNGDIL

-202 ITFDGAFPIDIRITR
+202 VNLNTVNGIIAGTYIQAGTAVTVITATPHNLSEGTPFFSSVLSGTATSGTRSVATIISATSFTYTAPTSLTTSGNLQLNDAFPIDIRITR

-227 SNAFSWFSYTEL
+227 SDAFSWFSYTEL

-308 DPAWILWDLLTNSR
+308 DPAWILWDLLTSTR

-334 DKWAFFQASKYASEL
+334 DKWAFFQASKFASEL
-349 VATGISSP
+349 VPTGISSP

-528 GRLSSATDTVLTV
+528 GRLSSATTTVLTV
-541 DSDVDLPASGTV
+541 DSDVDLPVSGTV

-617 VTAISYDA
+617 ITAISYDA

-651 PTDLTSTELFY
+651 PTDLTSVELFY

-716 QVEVYAISATQILSS
+716 QVEVYAISATQVLSS
-731 APALL
+731 APAELS
-736 TVAVLGVGAP
+736 VAVLGVTAP

-766 WDLATD
+766 WNIATD

-781 LLRHDPRSLAAGAE
+781 LLRHDPRDIPTAE
-795 WAASNAIVQAAAG
+795 WATSNAIVQAAAG
-808 NQTQKQVPLLEGTY
+808 SQTQKQVPLLAGAY

-865 NGGVTRT
+865 NG
-872 NLALNSEDFSAATWT
+872 
-887 LGAVTVTANA
+887 
-897 AVSPTGATTADSLL
+897 
-911 ETTANTEHILYAT
+911 
-924 ATYTFTTA
+924 
-932 TQSIYVKPNGRTN
+932 
-945 VALRF
+945 
-950 YHGLNDWVGRVF
+950 
-962 SLTGSGSVTQSSAG
+962 
-976 SSSGFSA
+976 
-983 VSGSIADAG
+983 
-992 NGWYRISMTVTQPSR
+992 
-1007 PTFTSSPDLCTSST
+1007 
-1021 PTLAASNGSEVY
+1021 
-1033 AGDVTKGVYV
+1033 
-1043 WGAQFETGSTA
+1043 
-1054 SSYIPTTSAAV
+1054 
-1065 SVTDTFNLGYDA
+1065 TDTNLGYDA

-1156 DDDPAGMPTWSD
+1156 DDDPAGTPTWGD

-1209 QRTETASAS
+1209 QRTETASSS
-1218 GSSTYNVTY
+1218 GSSTYTVTY

-1237 NISPS
+1237 TISPS

>member
-1 VSIFGAGGGGKTGAG
+1 VSIFGAGGSGGGFGKGGGGGG

-50 SRLGLTQGTTAYTNA
+50 SKLGLTKGTTAYTNA

-90 DFNFSNVTLVPRFG
+90 DFNFSNVSLVPRFG
-104 TQAQEYVPGFD
+104 TQAQAYVPGFD

-121 AVGSD
+121 AVNAD
-126 VLEGLPITRTITDTN
+126 VLEGLPITRTINDTN
-141 IDAARITI
+141 VDAARVTI
-149 NVPLLQT
+149 NVPALQT
-156 VQDNGDIL
+156 VNDTGDIS
-164 GAEINLQIAVQ
+164 GATVRLQIAVQ

-188 IKGRTSDLYQRDYI
+188 ISGRTSDLYQRDYVVNL
-202 ITFDGAFPIDIRITR
+202 TGAFPVDLRITR
-217 ITPDSTSVKL
+217 ITPDSTTVKL
-227 SNAFSWFSYTEL
+227 SNAINWFSYTEL
-239 IYQKLRYPNSAYV
+239 IYQKLRYPNSAYI

-261 SSIPSRSYR
+261 NSIPSHSYR

-284 DINTG
+284 DITNG
-289 RLTYAGV
+289 RLTYAGI

-308 DPAWILWDLLTNSR
+308 DPAWILWDLLTSKR

-334 DKWAFFQASKYASEL
+334 DKWSFFQASKYCNEL
-349 VATGISSP
+349 VPTGISSP
-357 ATEPRFSCNVNI
+357 AAEPRFSCNVNI

-385 FRAMPFW
+385 FRCMPFW
-392 AAGSLTMMQDR
+392 AAGSLTVMQDR
-403 PADPT
+403 PADST

-421 NYEGSSLKTRATV
+421 SYEGSSLKTRATV
-434 VIVGWLNLDLG
+434 VIVSWLNLELG

-456 GISKYGVIT
+456 GISKYGVVT

-482 GRWLLYSERYEG
+482 ARWLLYTERFEG

-528 GRLSSATDTVLTV
+528 GRISSATTTVLTV
-541 DSDVDLPASGTV
+541 DSDVDLPTSGTV

-562 ENRTISS
+562 ENRAIDS
-569 VAGTAITVTAAFTT
+569 VAGTAITVTAAFST
-583 APQAGA
+583 APQSGA
-589 MWLVDGG
+589 MWLVDENT
-596 AVQPTTWR
+596 VRPTTWR
-604 VLGITEQ
+604 VLGISEQ

-617 VTAISYDA
+617 ITAISYDA

-645 NVPPET
+645 NIPPET
-651 PTDLTSTELFY
+651 PTDLTSEELFY

-684 YRIRWREEFGNWTE
+684 YRIRWREAFSNWTE
-698 VKVYGPLYEI
+698 TKVYGPLYDI
-708 EDVVDLTY
+708 EDVVDSNY
-716 QVEVYAISATQILSS
+716 QIEVYAISATQILSS

-736 TVAVLGVGAP
+736 SVSVVGVGAA

-756 PINESTAIIQ
+756 PINESSAIIQ
-766 WDLATD
+766 WDLATN

-781 LLRHDPRSLAAGAE
+781 LIRHDPRQLPTAE
-795 WAASNAIVQAAAG
+795 WATSNAIVQSAAG

-829 SGVRSV
+829 SGVRSLA
-835 TPVGIPAVLPTPQ
+835 PVAIPAVLPTPQ
-848 PRLVVKTWAE
+848 PRLLVKTWAE
-858 ENESPKF
+858 ENESPQF
-865 NGGVTRT
+865 NG
-872 NLALNSEDFSAATWT
+872 
-887 LGAVTVTANA
+887 
-897 AVSPTGATTADSLL
+897 AD
-911 ETTANTEHILYAT
+911 T
-924 ATYTFTTA
+924 
-932 TQSIYVKPNGRTN
+932 
-945 VALRF
+945 
-950 YHGLNDWVGRVF
+950 
-962 SLTGSGSVTQSSAG
+962 
-976 SSSGFSA
+976 
-983 VSGSIADAG
+983 
-992 NGWYRISMTVTQPSR
+992 
-1007 PTFTSSPDLCTSST
+1007 
-1021 PTLAASNGSEVY
+1021 
-1033 AGDVTKGVYV
+1033 
-1043 WGAQFETGSTA
+1043 
-1054 SSYIPTTSAAV
+1054 
-1065 SVTDTFNLGYDA
+1065 NLGYDA
-1077 GYDALFLDPSVD
+1077 GYDALFLDPSVS
-1089 LEGEYIYED
+1089 LVGEYTYED
-1098 TLDLGQIYDINVRRR
+1098 ALDLGQVYDINVRRR
-1113 VVSGAVTFGTLFD
+1113 LVSGAVTFGTLFD
-1126 SVAGLFDD
+1126 SVPGVFDD
-1134 QPGDFDGGEL
+1134 QPGDFDGADL

-1156 DDDPAGMPTWSD
+1156 NDNPASSPVWGD

-1174 AIVRGRGIQLKV
+1174 AIVRGRGIQLRV

-1209 QRTETASAS
+1209 QRTETASNT

-1237 NISPS
+1237 TISPS
-1242 NMATGDFFTLTS
+1242 NMATGDFFTLTA

-1263 FSNSASAAVTRSF
+1263 FKNSASAAVTRSF
-1276 TYTAVGFGRE
+1276 TYTAVGYGRE

>member
-1 VSIFGAGGGGKTGAG
+1 VSIFGAGGGGKSGAG

-83 NTAPQDA
+83 NTAPQEA

-141 IDAARITI
+141 VDAARITI

-156 VQDNGDIL
+156 VKDNGDIL

-202 ITFDGAFPIDIRITR
+202 VNLNTVNGIIAGTYIQAGTTVTVITATPHNLSEGTPFFSSVLSGTATSGTRSVATIISATSFTYTAPTSLTTSGNLQLNDAFPVDLRITR
-217 ITPDSTSVKL
+217 ITPDSVSVKL
-227 SNAFSWFSYTEL
+227 SDAFSWFSYTEL

-308 DPAWILWDLLTNSR
+308 DPAWILWDLLTSTR

-334 DKWAFFQASKYASEL
+334 DKWAFFQASKFASEL
-349 VATGISSP
+349 VPTGITSP

-541 DSDVDLPASGTV
+541 DSDVDLPVSGTV

-562 ENRTISS
+562 ENRTIDS

-589 MWLVDGG
+589 MWLIDENTVR
-596 AVQPTTWR
+596 PTTWR

-617 VTAISYDA
+617 ITAISYDA

-651 PTDLTSTELFY
+651 PIDLTATELFY

-716 QVEVYAISATQILSS
+716 QVEVYAISATQVLSS
-731 APALL
+731 APAELS
-736 TVAVLGVGAP
+736 VAVLGVTAP

-781 LLRHDPRSLAAGAE
+781 LLRHDPRDIPTAE
-795 WAASNAIVQAAAG
+795 WATSNAIVQAAAG
-808 NQTQKQVPLLEGTY
+808 NQTQKQVPLLAGAY

-835 TPVGIPAVLPTPQ
+835 TPVAIPAVLPTPQ
-848 PRLVVKTWAE
+848 PRLLVKTWAE

-865 NGGVTRT
+865 NG
-872 NLALNSEDFSAATWT
+872 
-887 LGAVTVTANA
+887 
-897 AVSPTGATTADSLL
+897 
-911 ETTANTEHILYAT
+911 
-924 ATYTFTTA
+924 
-932 TQSIYVKPNGRTN
+932 
-945 VALRF
+945 
-950 YHGLNDWVGRVF
+950 
-962 SLTGSGSVTQSSAG
+962 
-976 SSSGFSA
+976 
-983 VSGSIADAG
+983 
-992 NGWYRISMTVTQPSR
+992 
-1007 PTFTSSPDLCTSST
+1007 
-1021 PTLAASNGSEVY
+1021 
-1033 AGDVTKGVYV
+1033 
-1043 WGAQFETGSTA
+1043 
-1054 SSYIPTTSAAV
+1054 
-1065 SVTDTFNLGYDA
+1065 TDTNLGYDA

-1156 DDDPAGMPTWSD
+1156 DDDPAGTP
-1168 WNEYAN
+1168 
-1174 AIVRGRGIQLKV
+1174 LP
-1186 EGSTRTAQVGLV
+1186 
-1198 ISELGATAELQ
+1198 GATGTNTQMPSCVVA
-1209 QRTETASAS
+1209 AS
-1218 GSSTYNVTY
+1218 SSRWKVSP
-1227 ADAFYAAPDV
+1227 AP
-1237 NISPS
+1237 
-1242 NMATGDFFTLTS
+1242 
-1254 VTRTGFTVA
+1254 R
-1263 FSNSASAAVTRSF
+1263 R
-1276 TYTAVGFGRE
+1276 
-1286 I
+1286 

>member
-1 VSIFGAGGGGKTGAG
+1 
-16 GRKATEAK
+16 
-24 DNLDSTSYAKIIE
+24 
-37 LLSEGEIEGFATP
+37 
-50 SRLGLTQGTTAYTNA
+50 
-65 SLKDVFFNK
+65 
-74 TRLLREGAS
+74 
-83 NTAPQDA
+83 
-90 DFNFSNVTLVPRFG
+90 
-104 TQAQEYVPGFD
+104 
-115 AVEEEV
+115 
-121 AVGSD
+121 
-126 VLEGLPITRTITDTN
+126 
-141 IDAARITI
+141 
-149 NVPLLQT
+149 
-156 VQDNGDIL
+156 
-164 GAEINLQIAVQ
+164 
-175 YNSGGFTTVIDDT
+175 
-188 IKGRTSDLYQRDYI
+188 
-202 ITFDGAFPIDIRITR
+202 
-217 ITPDSTSVKL
+217 
-227 SNAFSWFSYTEL
+227 
-239 IYQKLRYPNSAYV
+239 
-252 ALRIDAEQF
+252 
-261 SSIPSRSYR
+261 
-270 IRGIKVRIPNNATV
+270 
-284 DINTG
+284 
-289 RLTYAGV
+289 
-296 WSGVFGA
+296 
-303 AAWTT
+303 
-308 DPAWILWDLLTNSR
+308 
-322 LGLGDHI
+322 
-329 QESTL
+329 
-334 DKWAFFQASKYASEL
+334 
-349 VATGISSP
+349 
-357 ATEPRFSCNVNI
+357 
-369 QTQEEAYKLI
+369 
-379 NDMCSV
+379 
-385 FRAMPFW
+385 
-392 AAGSLTMMQDR
+392 MMQDR

-528 GRLSSATDTVLTV
+528 GRLSSATTTVLTV
-541 DSDVDLPASGTV
+541 DSDVDLPTSGTV

-617 VTAISYDA
+617 ITAISYDA

-645 NVPPET
+645 NIPPET
-651 PTDLTSTELFY
+651 PADLTSVELFY

-716 QVEVYAISATQILSS
+716 QVEVYAISATQVLSS
-731 APALL
+731 APAELS
-736 TVAVLGVGAP
+736 VAVLGVGEP

-795 WAASNAIVQAAAG
+795 WATSNAIVQAAAG

-829 SGVRSV
+829 SGNRSV
-835 TPVGIPAVLPTPQ
+835 TPVAISAVLPTPQ
-848 PRLVVKTWAE
+848 PRLIVKTWVEDPGFAGKG
-858 ENESPKF
+858 ENLNIEIP
-865 NGGVTRT
+865 T
-872 NLALNSEDFSAATWT
+872 ALM
-887 LGAVTVTANA
+887 
-897 AVSPTGATTADSLL
+897 LL
-911 ETTANTEHILYAT
+911 ENSDGYPSSALLLENGDTFIEESLNA
-924 ATYTFTTA
+924 YTGLFMNPA
-932 TQSIYVKPNGRTN
+932 
-945 VALRF
+945 VAL
-950 YHGLNDWVGRVF
+950 
-962 SLTGSGSVTQSSAG
+962 T
-976 SSSGFSA
+976 
-983 VSGSIADAG
+983 
-992 NGWYRISMTVTQPSR
+992 
-1007 PTFTSSPDLCTSST
+1007 
-1021 PTLAASNGSEVY
+1021 
-1033 AGDVTKGVYV
+1033 
-1043 WGAQFETGSTA
+1043 
-1054 SSYIPTTSAAV
+1054 
-1065 SVTDTFNLGYDA
+1065 
-1077 GYDALFLDPSVD
+1077 
-1089 LEGEYIYED
+1089 GEYLYEEE
-1098 TLDLGQIYDINVRRR
+1098 LDLGQVYDVNIRRR
-1113 VVSGAVTFGTLFD
+1113 VISGAVTFGTLFD
-1126 SVAGLFDD
+1126 DVPGLFDD
-1134 QPGDFDGGEL
+1134 QPGDFDGDDL
-1144 DQVNAVTYVRVT
+1144 DQVNAVTYVSVANDEISDNILLEDG
-1156 DDDPAGMPTWSD
+1156 DDLLLEDGFLLLAEAWGP

-1174 AIVRGRGIQLKV
+1174 AIVRARGIRLKV

-1209 QRTETASAS
+1209 QRTETASNT
-1218 GSSTYNVTY
+1218 GSSTYTVTY

-1237 NISPS
+1237 TISPA

-1276 TYTAVGFGRE
+1276 TYTAVGYGRE